1 MSGLIYQLN
10 VKPDTLGERGLP
22 KLSIEEARLSRE
34 GVEGDFNRYR
44 TDKKGGSLDRAVLVM
59 PWEALQVLRQEG
71 WPVKPGDIG
80 ENITTEGIP
89 YEALQLEQR
98 YRLGTS
104 AVVQIAEICNPCVN
118 LALLDYVGQDRVT
131 EFMRIL
137 KGRRG
142 WYARVLEEGTVRRGD
157 SIEQVL

>member
-10 VKPDTLGERGLP
+10 VKPETPGQHGLP
-22 KLSIEEARLSRE
+22 KQPVEEARVMVAGLQ
-34 GVEGDFNRYR
+34 GDFNRYR
-44 TDKKGGSLDRAVLVM
+44 TDKKGGSLDRAVLVL
-59 PWEALQVLRQEG
+59 PWETLQGLQQEG
-71 WPVKPGDIG
+71 WPVQPGDIG
-80 ENITTEGIP
+80 ENITTNGVF
-89 YEALQLEQR
+89 YEALQLGQR

-131 EFMRIL
+131 EFMRTL

-142 WYARVLEEGTVRRGD
+142 WYAQVLEEGTVRRGD

>member
-1 MSGLIYQLN
+1 M
-10 VKPDTLGERGLP
+10 P
-22 KLSIEEARLSRE
+22 KLPIEEARLSRE

-44 TDKKGGSLDRAVLVM
+44 TDKKGSSLDRAVLVM

-71 WPVKPGDIG
+71 WSVKPGDIG

-118 LALLDYVGQDRVT
+118 LALLDYVGKDKVN
-131 EFMRIL
+131 EFMRTL

-142 WYARVLEEGTVRRGD
+142 WYARVIEEGIVRRGD
-157 SIEQVL
+157 GMELLV